1 MDVEVGDFDGDG
13 KVDVVTIAQYYTGG
27 VTVIKGNGDGS
38 FQPYTSYTVATP
50 PTEIQVEDV
59 NDDGHPDLV
68 AGNHYFNT
76 VSVFL
81 NDGTGNFGPKTD
93 FVAGGAPASVGLADM
108 NGDGNVD
115 IVSTDQTQV
124 GTVSVQLGNGNGT
137 FRAATNTPA
146 FAAPFAETLG

>member
-13 KVDVVTIAQYYTGG
+13 KEDVVTIAQYYTGG

-38 FQPYTSYTVATP
+38 FQPYQSYTVATP

-68 AGNHYFNT
+68 AGNHYFGT
-76 VSVFL
+76 VSIFL
-81 NDGTGNFGPKTD
+81 NDGTGNLGPKPD
-93 FVAGGAPASVGLADM
+93 SAVPSPASVAVADV
-108 NGDGNVD
+108 NGDGKED
-115 IVSTDQTQV
+115 IISTNQTQA

-137 FRAATNTPA
+137 FQAATSTPA
-146 FAAPFAETLG
+146 F